1 MPGWSD
7 LLDQFKGKN
16 PKERGQFIGDELR
29 DAVKRIAT
37 HYDRNVLYY
46 ASAFLQKP
54 SAPGLSTAISRED
67 INGFMA
73 GVYGCKPEKDLLLI
87 LHTPGGLAEA
97 AQTIVEYL
105 RSKFKEIDVA
115 IPTYAMSAGTMI
127 ALGCNRIIMD
137 RQSQLGP
144 TDPQM
149 FFGGRHYS
157 AHSIV
162 GQFEKA
168 KEEITQ
174 GDPILAHAWAPI
186 LRSLGPAL
194 LEEARRT
201 HSYGQA
207 IVKGWLEKYMFAGH
221 NNRSDL
227 ASTAADYFSSDKH
240 GAHGKRIGRE
250 EAKTQKLEIINLEAD
265 QKLQDDVLTLYH
277 LSMIAFDHSAAVKVV
292 HSSTGGI
299 WIKNLTMVP
308 KAAGA
313 KQP

>member
-1 MPGWSD
+1 MPGWSE
-7 LLDQFKGKN
+7 LLDEFKGITPEN
-16 PKERGQFIGDELR
+16 RGQFISDSVS
-29 DAVKRIAT
+29 DAVERIAK

-54 SAPGLSTAISRED
+54 RAPGLSTAITLED

-73 GVYGCKPEKDLLLI
+73 GVYGCDPEKNLLLI
-87 LHTPGGLAEA
+87 LHTPGGRAEA

-105 RSKFKEIDVA
+105 RSKFKKIDIV

-127 ALGCNRIIMD
+127 ALGCDRILMD

-162 GQFEKA
+162 GQFDKA
-168 KEEITQ
+168 KEEIAHS
-174 GDPILAHAWAPI
+174 DPILAHAWAPV

-201 HSYGQA
+201 LSYGQA
-207 IVKGWLEKYMFAGH
+207 IVQGWLGQYMFAGH
-221 NNRSDL
+221 RNRAVL
-227 ASTAADYFSSDKH
+227 ASEVADYFSSDKH
-240 GAHGKRIGRE
+240 GAHGKRIGRKD
-250 EAKTQKLEIINLEAD
+250 AKAKKVKVINLEAD
-265 QKLQDDVLTLYH
+265 QKLQDEVLTLYH
-277 LSMIAFDHSAAVKVV
+277 LSTIAFDHSAAVKVV
-292 HSSTGGI
+292 HSSAGGA

-308 KAAGA
+308 KAGGA
-313 KQP
+313 QHP